1 MTMVAN
7 GERVACVGVIR
18 DAPLTI
24 VSASFPVDLYVM
36 PLVGYDVILGTR
48 WLAVLGPIV

>member
-1 MTMVAN
+1 MVTN
-7 GERVACVGVIR
+7 GEHVACVGIIR

-24 VSASFPVDLYVM
+24 VGASFPADLYVM
-36 PLVGYDVILGTR
+36 PLAGYDVILGTR